1 MHIATPFLLALALAL
16 TACGSAVK
24 NPVTG
29 REERSVMD
37 EQAELAE
44 GRKAHEAVLKEY
56 GVYGDAR
63 LQAYVNG
70 VGQRL
75 AQQSHRP
82 TLAWTFTVLDSPD
95 VNAFALPGGFVY
107 ITRGIMA
114 YLDSEADLAGVL
126 GHEIGHVTARHG
138 AQRATRQQN
147 AGLGVLAATVLGAV
161 LESRGVGGAGQAV
174 GQLSQGVAAGYIASY
189 SREQELQADQLG
201 AEYLHRTQY
210 DPRNMIDVIR
220 VLKNQELFAQ
230 DVARSEG
237 RAVQGGGGG
246 NWLSSHP
253 TSDRRLQEIS
263 EIATKLQAQ
272 AAGRLGDDGRARY
285 LQAVNGMAFG
295 ESRGQGLTRGRNFF
309 HDELG
314 FAITAPQGWKIQNRP
329 EVLVLVN
336 AAGDAGLITRL
347 LPTEFG
353 TDHDRILRERLKA
366 EPGRVERLTLGGGL
380 AATHF
385 VGQRRTEQGALAPI
399 EATLVSGPEQ
409 RTYFLQYAASDAN
422 ALQRAHEGLRE
433 AALSFRAMNAADRA
447 AAKPWV
453 LRSVPMPRGGFAQL
467 VRSSPLTE
475 HAEQQLRLLNASGG
489 SEPAP
494 GTLIKTVE

>member
-1 MHIATPFLLALALAL
+1 M
-16 TACGSAVK
+16 
-24 NPVTG
+24 N
-29 REERSVMD
+29 

-44 GRKAHEAVLKEY
+44 GRKAHESVLKEY
-56 GVYGDAR
+56 GAYGDAR
-63 LQAYVNG
+63 LQAYVNE

-75 AQQSHRP
+75 AKQSHRP
-82 TLAWTFTVLDSPD
+82 TLTWTFTVLDSPD

-114 YLDSEADLAGVL
+114 YVDCEADLAGVL

-161 LESRGVGGAGQAV
+161 LEGAGVGGATQAA

-220 VLKNQELFAQ
+220 VLKNQELFVQ
-230 DVARSEG
+230 EVARTEG
-237 RAVQGGGGG
+237 RAVQSGGG

-272 AAGRLGDDGRARY
+272 AAGRLADDGRARY

-295 ESRGQGLTRGRNFF
+295 ESRSQGLTRGRNFF

-314 FAITAPQGWKIQNRP
+314 FAITAPAGWKIQNRP

-347 LPTEFG
+347 LPAEVG
-353 TDHDRILRERLKA
+353 TDHERILRERLKV
-366 EPGRVERLTLGGGL
+366 EQGRVERLTLGGGL

-399 EATLVSGPEQ
+399 EATLVTGPGQ
-409 RTYFLQYAASDAN
+409 RLYLSQYAASDAN
-422 ALQRAHEGLRE
+422 ALQRAQAGLRE
-433 AALSFRAMNAADRA
+433 AALSFRAMNPADRA

-467 VRSSPLTE
+467 VRTSPLTE
-475 HAEQQLRLLNASGG
+475 HAEQQLRLLNASLGG
-489 SEPAP
+489 EPVP

>member
-1 MHIATPFLLALALAL
+1 MRFPTLCLLLLSLAL

-37 EQAELAE
+37 EPAEVAE
-44 GRKAHEAVLKEY
+44 GRKAHQAVLQAY

-82 TLAWTFTVLDSPD
+82 TLAWTFTVLDSPE

-147 AGLGVLAATVLGAV
+147 AGLGVLAATVLGVV
-161 LESRGVGGAGQAV
+161 LEGAGVGGAAQAA

-189 SREQELQADQLG
+189 SRDQELQADQLG

-230 DVARSEG
+230 DVARTEG

-253 TSDRRLQEIS
+253 SSDRRLQEIS
-263 EIATKLQAQ
+263 DIATRLQAQ
-272 AAGRLGDDGRARY
+272 AAGRLGDDGRVRY
-285 LQAVNGMAFG
+285 LQAINGMAFG
-295 ESRGQGLTRGRNFF
+295 ESRSQGLTRGRHFL
-309 HDELG
+309 HEELG
-314 FAITAPQGWKIQNRP
+314 FAITAPPGWKFQNRP
-329 EVLVLVN
+329 EVLVVVN
-336 AAGDAGLITRL
+336 AAGDAGLMARL
-347 LPTEFG
+347 LPADFG
-353 TDHDRILRERLKA
+353 TDHDRILRDRLKA
-366 EPGRVERLTLGGGL
+366 EQGRVERLTLGGGL

-399 EATLVSGPEQ
+399 DVTLVTGPGQ
-409 RTYFLQYAASDAN
+409 RPYLLQYAASDAN
-422 ALQRAHEGLRE
+422 AQQRAQAGLRE
-433 AALSFRAMNAADRA
+433 AALSFRVLNAADRA

-475 HAEQQLRLLNASGG
+475 HSEQQLRLLNASGG